1 MVSMRHEA
9 IVELI
14 RLCPAFAAEMLTG
27 VADLVVPEYESA
39 ELGSPDLSEVVPT
52 ERRADA
58 VVTLNQDGRAVLGI
72 VVEVQLGHDS
82 DKTYSWP
89 SYVIS
94 LRQRL
99 RCPVEVL
106 VVCVDDS
113 VARWAAQPIQIG
125 RGSMITPIVVGPNLV
140 PVIDDADVAASSR
153 ELAMLSAMAHYAVP
167 EVLEALA
174 AAIATDFEHGHVY
187 SELIWAVLSGAARA
201 KWERLVTAT
210 TWEYQSPFARKYY
223 GEGKAEGEAAG
234 ILTVLHARGIDVPD
248 AVRERVQSCDDI
260 EQLETWLRRAAT
272 AQTIGDVFD

>member
-1 MVSMRHEA
+1 
-9 IVELI
+9 
-14 RLCPAFAAEMLTG
+14 
-27 VADLVVPEYESA
+27 
-39 ELGSPDLSEVVPT
+39 
-52 ERRADA
+52 
-58 VVTLNQDGRAVLGI
+58 
-72 VVEVQLGHDS
+72 
-82 DKTYSWP
+82 
-89 SYVIS
+89 
-94 LRQRL
+94 
-99 RCPVEVL
+99 
-106 VVCVDDS
+106 
-113 VARWAAQPIQIG
+113 
-125 RGSMITPIVVGPNLV
+125 MITPIVVGPNLV